1 MAGPQAGADALR
13 DFQKLWRFSDFE
25 RAVARKIAVDDVDD
39 PARPRRHDYNLAG
52 EKYRFRNRM
61 GDEDNRLLGLVPKP
75 QKLFVEMVT
84 HDFVERAE
92 WFVHQQERRF
102 ERQSARDRSALLHT
116 TG

>member
-1 MAGPQAGADALR
+1 MPTDRGGTGRWDCASTHGYRRPLLVIGMAGAQAGADALR

-61 GDEDNRLLGLVPKP
+61 GDEDNRLPGLVPKP

-84 HDFVERAE
+84 HDFVE
-92 WFVHQQERRF
+92 
-102 ERQSARDRSALLHT
+102 
-116 TG
+116 